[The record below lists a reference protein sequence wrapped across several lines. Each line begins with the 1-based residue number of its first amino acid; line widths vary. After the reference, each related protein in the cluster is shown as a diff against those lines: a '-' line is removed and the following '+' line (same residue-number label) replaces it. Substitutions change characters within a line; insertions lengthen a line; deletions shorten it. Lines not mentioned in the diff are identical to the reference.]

1 MQVMATLVAVA
12 TLVAMA
18 TLVAVNITLVAM
30 AMAALAAATATEAQ
44 TAAAQKEAR
53 TAAAVEEGVGVP
65 QGNGLPVLELVRS
78 LWRNVEQACLGQL
91 AYGEG
96 QLLSAG
102 SSKEYQA
109 SRANGPRI
117 NKLLE
122 RGTGRPRLSRL
133 GLGLGLVC
141 STGLT

>member
-30 AMAALAAATATEAQ
+30 AMAALVATTATEAQ
-44 TAAAQKEAR
+44 TAAQKEAR
-53 TAAAVEEGVGVP
+53 TAAGVEEGVGVP